1 MGKMNI
7 GDVWRVLL
15 IYVLM
20 LVVGIAIV
28 AKIVVIQTVERDD
41 LLESSQKVEKKI
53 VKVPAVRGNIFS
65 KNGTLLATTIPVY
78 DVHFDPVAVPQ
89 DVFDKEIGAL
99 ADSLSKMLR
108 KRTKSQYV
116 SQFTKAREANKRYIR
131 IANKLTMEEYER
143 IKTFPVFKERLG
155 NGFIPDKQ
163 LVRERPYGDLAMR
176 VIGYVNNS
184 DTLNP
189 VKVGLEGAYD
199 TCLNGRDGVQMRRR
213 INGGWFID
221 VPASLNVTP
230 TNGND
235 IYTSIDVKIQ
245 DVAEEALRKC
255 LHDNEAQQG
264 CVIMMDVKSG
274 FVEVMASLKY
284 NELTKKYE
292 ESYNFAIAENVEPGS
307 TFKAITMTALLENDP
322 NFNINRELNLG
333 NTGKMKF
340 HNRIMTDSHVVGEGH
355 PTVKQCFWESSNI
368 AFGHL
373 ATEAFEN
380 NPQRFIDL
388 IYKTKINE
396 PLNLDIKG
404 EGKPYIKSTNSR
416 QWSKVSLPWMSIGY
430 ELTVTPITLLTYYN
444 AIANDGRMVK
454 PQFVKEI
461 RRGNEV
467 VKTFDTIVINEKI
480 ASDRTIRILQELLR
494 GVVENGTAKSLN
506 DCAFQ
511 VAGKTGTAQI
521 ASNGSYNKK
530 NYTASFVGYF
540 PAEDPKYT
548 CIVVISNPMGGK
560 YYGAS
565 VSAPVFKEIA
575 EKVYATE
582 LGITD
587 ETMNF
592 PANCDKYTKASMA
605 YYDDVNEYCKM
616 AGVRMVDSELGSDWV
631 KVSPSKNGGVI
642 IQNIELD
649 SEVVP
654 DMRNMNVMD
663 AVYLLETMGWKVRF
677 SGRGTVESQSVKAGT
692 RLEKGKEITLKLKVE
707 SF

>member
-1 MGKMNI
+1 MSKMNF
-7 GDVWRVLL
+7 GDVWRVVL

-28 AKIVVIQTVERDD
+28 AKIIIIQTVDREE
-41 LLESSQKVEKKI
+41 LLESARKADIRI
-53 VKVPAVRGNIFS
+53 VSVPAVRGNIFS
-65 KNGTLLATTIPVY
+65 KNGTLLATTIPVF
-78 DVHFDPVAVPQ
+78 DIHFDPVAVPQ
-89 DVFDKEIGAL
+89 DRFDREIGAL
-99 ADSLSKMLR
+99 SDSLARML
-108 KRTKSQYV
+108 KTHTKSQFV
-116 SQFTKAREANKRYIR
+116 NMFTKARNNNKRYVKVAR
-131 IANKLTMEEYER
+131 KLKMDEYER
-143 IKTFPVFKERLG
+143 LKTFPIFKERLG
-155 NGFIPDKQ
+155 NGLIADKQ
-163 LVRERPYGDLAMR
+163 LVRERPYGDIAMR
-176 VIGYVNNS
+176 VIGYVNYN

-199 TCLNGRDGVQMRRR
+199 TCLSGRDGVQMRRR
-213 INGGWFID
+213 INGGRFID
-221 VPASLNVTP
+221 VPASGNVTP
-230 TNGND
+230 SNGKD
-235 IYTSIDVKIQ
+235 IYTSIDAKIQ
-245 DVAEEALRKC
+245 DVAEESLRRC
-255 LHDNEAQQG
+255 LDENKAQQG

-274 FVEVMASLKY
+274 FIEVMASLRY
-284 NELTKKYE
+284 NEKKKKYE

-322 NFNINRELNLG
+322 NFNINRVLNLG
-333 NTGKMKF
+333 TTGKMRF

-368 AFGHL
+368 AFGYL
-373 ATEAFEN
+373 TTEAFES

-404 EGKPYIKSTNSR
+404 EGKPYIKSTSSKL
-416 QWSKVSLPWMSIGY
+416 WSKVSLPWMSIGY
-430 ELTVTPITLLTYYN
+430 EETVTPITLLTYYN
-444 AIANDGRMVK
+444 AIANNGKMVK

-480 ASDRTIRILQELLR
+480 ASDRTIKTLQELLR
-494 GVVENGTAKSLN
+494 GVVENGTAKLLKT
-506 DCAFQ
+506 CAFP

-521 ASNGSYNKK
+521 AQNGNYNKK

-540 PAEDPKYT
+540 PADDPKYT

-587 ETMNF
+587 ETANY
-592 PANCDKYTKASMA
+592 PANADKYTKASMA
-605 YYDDVNEYCKM
+605 WYEDVNDYCTM
-616 AGVRMVDSELGSDWV
+616 AGVRMVDAELNSEWV
-631 KVSPSKNGGVI
+631 KVSHSVNGGVAMKSV
-642 IQNIELD
+642 ELD
-649 SEVVP
+649 DETVP
-654 DMRNMNVMD
+654 DLTGMNVMD
-663 AVYLLETMGWKVRF
+663 AVYLLESMGWKVSF
-677 SGRGTVESQSVKAGT
+677 SGRGLVESQSVKAGT
-692 RLEKGKEITLKLKVE
+692 KLEKGKTISLKLKV
-707 SF
+707 

>member
-1 MGKMNI
+1 MSKMNF
-7 GDVWRVLL
+7 GDVWRVVL

-28 AKIVVIQTVERDD
+28 AKIIVIQTVDREE
-41 LLESSQKVEKKI
+41 LLESARRADIRI
-53 VKVPAVRGNIFS
+53 VSVPAVRGNIFS
-65 KNGTLLATTIPVY
+65 KNGTLLATTIPVF
-78 DVHFDPVAVPQ
+78 DIHFDPVAVPQ
-89 DVFDKEIGAL
+89 DRFDKEIGAL
-99 ADSLSKMLR
+99 SDSLAKML
-108 KRTKSQYV
+108 KTNTKSQFV
-116 SQFTKAREANKRYIR
+116 NMFTKARKNNKRYVKVAR
-131 IANKLTMEEYER
+131 KLKMDEYER
-143 IKTFPVFKERLG
+143 LRTFPIFKERLG
-155 NGFIPDKQ
+155 NGLIANKQ
-163 LVRERPYGDLAMR
+163 LVRERPYGDIAMR
-176 VIGYVNNS
+176 VIGYVNYK

-199 TCLNGRDGVQMRRR
+199 TCLSGRDGVQMRRR
-213 INGGWFID
+213 VNGGRFID
-221 VPASLNVTP
+221 VPASVNVTP
-230 TNGND
+230 SNGKD
-235 IYTSIDVKIQ
+235 IYTSIDAKIQ
-245 DVAEEALRKC
+245 DVAEESLRRC
-255 LHDNEAQQG
+255 LDENKAQQG

-274 FVEVMASLKY
+274 FIEVMASLRY
-284 NELTKKYE
+284 NEKKKKYE

-322 NFNINRELNLG
+322 NFNINRVLNLG
-333 NTGKMKF
+333 TTGKMRF

-368 AFGHL
+368 AFGYL
-373 ATEAFEN
+373 TTEAFES

-404 EGKPYIKSTNSR
+404 EGKPYIKSTSSKL
-416 QWSKVSLPWMSIGY
+416 WSKVSLPWMSIGY
-430 ELTVTPITLLTYYN
+430 EETVTPITLLTYYN
-444 AIANDGRMVK
+444 AIANDGKMVK

-480 ASDRTIRILQELLR
+480 ASDRTIKTLQELLR
-494 GVVENGTAKSLN
+494 GVVENGTAKLLKT
-506 DCAFQ
+506 CAFP

-521 ASNGSYNKK
+521 AQNGNYNKK

-540 PAEDPKYT
+540 PADDPKYT

-587 ETMNF
+587 ETANY
-592 PANCDKYTKASMA
+592 PANADKYTKASMA
-605 YYDDVNEYCKM
+605 WYEDVNDYCTM
-616 AGVRMVDSELGSDWV
+616 AGVRMVDAELNSEWV
-631 KVSPSKNGGVI
+631 KVTHSVNGGVAMRS
-642 IQNIELD
+642 IELND
-649 SEVVP
+649 ETVP
-654 DMRNMNVMD
+654 DLTGMNVMD
-663 AVYLLETMGWKVRF
+663 AVYLLESMGWKVSF
-677 SGRGTVESQSVKAGT
+677 SGRGLVESQSVKAGT
-692 RLEKGKEITLKLKVE
+692 KLDKGKTISLKLKV
-707 SF
+707 

>member
-1 MGKMNI
+1 MSKMNF
-7 GDVWRVLL
+7 GDVWRVVL

-28 AKIVVIQTVERDD
+28 AKIIIIQTVDREE
-41 LLESSQKVEKKI
+41 LLESARKADIRI
-53 VKVPAVRGNIFS
+53 VSVPAVRGNIFS
-65 KNGTLLATTIPVY
+65 KNGTLLATTIPVF
-78 DVHFDPVAVPQ
+78 DIHFDPVAVPQ
-89 DVFDKEIGAL
+89 DRFDREIGAL
-99 ADSLSKMLR
+99 SDSLARML
-108 KRTKSQYV
+108 KTHTKSQFV
-116 SQFTKAREANKRYIR
+116 NMFTKARNNNKRYVKVAR
-131 IANKLTMEEYER
+131 KLKMDEYER
-143 IKTFPVFKERLG
+143 LKTFPIFKERLG
-155 NGFIPDKQ
+155 NGLIADKQ
-163 LVRERPYGDLAMR
+163 LVRERPYGDIAMR
-176 VIGYVNNS
+176 VIGYVNYN

-199 TCLNGRDGVQMRRR
+199 TCLSGRDGVQMRRR
-213 INGGWFID
+213 INGGRFID
-221 VPASLNVTP
+221 VPASGNVTP
-230 TNGND
+230 SNGKD
-235 IYTSIDVKIQ
+235 IYTSIDAKIQ
-245 DVAEEALRKC
+245 DVAEESLRRC
-255 LHDNEAQQG
+255 LDENKAQQG

-274 FVEVMASLKY
+274 FIEVMASLRY
-284 NELTKKYE
+284 NEKKKKYE

-322 NFNINRELNLG
+322 NFNINRVLNLG
-333 NTGKMKF
+333 TTGKMRF

-368 AFGHL
+368 AFGYL
-373 ATEAFEN
+373 TTEAFES

-404 EGKPYIKSTNSR
+404 EGKPYIKSTSSKL
-416 QWSKVSLPWMSIGY
+416 WSKVSLPWMSIGY
-430 ELTVTPITLLTYYN
+430 EETVTPITLLTYYN
-444 AIANDGRMVK
+444 AIANNGKMVK

-480 ASDRTIRILQELLR
+480 ASDRTIKTLQELLR
-494 GVVENGTAKSLN
+494 GVVENGTAKLLKT
-506 DCAFQ
+506 CAFP

-521 ASNGSYNKK
+521 AQNGNYNKK

-540 PAEDPKYT
+540 PADDPKYT

-587 ETMNF
+587 ETANY
-592 PANCDKYTKASMA
+592 PANADKYTKASMA
-605 YYDDVNEYCKM
+605 WYEDVNDYCTM
-616 AGVRMVDSELGSDWV
+616 AGVRMVDAELNSEWV
-631 KVSPSKNGGVI
+631 KVTHSVNGGVAMKSV
-642 IQNIELD
+642 ELD
-649 SEVVP
+649 DETVP
-654 DMRNMNVMD
+654 DMTGMNVMD
-663 AVYLLETMGWKVRF
+663 AVYLLESMGWKVSF
-677 SGRGTVESQSVKAGT
+677 SGRGLVESQSVKAGT
-692 RLEKGKEITLKLKVE
+692 NLDKGKTITLKLK
-707 SF
+707 